1 MLRSFRMGVP
11 LLVLLAAGIARSATA
26 ADLDGRA
33 WARGRP
39 AGDSVVWIDAPNAA
53 GARAPAH
60 AVLDQRNLTFLPH
73 VMAVRA
79 GTVVDFPNHDRVF
92 HNVFSFHDGR
102 KFDLGLYP
110 VGKSRKVRF

>member
-1 MLRSFRMGVP
+1 MKYGSAGSRGPSTLF
-11 LLVLLAAGIARSATA
+11 LVARPRFLNTPP
-26 ADLDGRA
+26 GPRP
-33 WARGRP
+33 GRP

-92 HNVFSFHDGR
+92 HNVFSFHDGVLR
-102 KFDLGLYP
+102 FDRT
-110 VGKSRKVRF
+110 S